1 MKKQNLFRVINILIL
16 LTFISVLYFSN
27 TKTLVKQHTYV
38 TEDVLLALEYIKG
51 NVQIDDKTFE
61 LYDINK
67 DNEVNVQDVVL
78 MNNIIRRRKSIM
90 NLIML
95 KGRLAR
101 DIDLKYAQTTNTA
114 IAGGSIA
121 VQRRFVKEGD
131 VDVDFFSFTAFGKQ
145 AETMSKFLKKGSE
158 VVIQGRLQTR
168 SWEDNEGKKRYA
180 TDVIVDSFE
189 FCGKKEDNEVQ
200 SDTST
205 PVSDFAGNPVDPNDL
220 PF

>member
-1 MKKQNLFRVINILIL
+1 
-16 LTFISVLYFSN
+16 
-27 TKTLVKQHTYV
+27 
-38 TEDVLLALEYIKG
+38 
-51 NVQIDDKTFE
+51 
-61 LYDINK
+61 
-67 DNEVNVQDVVL
+67 
-78 MNNIIRRRKSIM
+78 M
-90 NLIML
+90 NLIIL

-121 VQRRFVKEGD
+121 VQRRFVKEEG
-131 VDVDFFSFTAFGKQ
+131 VDVDFFNFTAFGKQ

-189 FCGKKEDNEVQ
+189 FCR
-200 SDTST
+200 
-205 PVSDFAGNPVDPNDL
+205 
-220 PF
+220 

>member
-1 MKKQNLFRVINILIL
+1 
-16 LTFISVLYFSN
+16 
-27 TKTLVKQHTYV
+27 
-38 TEDVLLALEYIKG
+38 
-51 NVQIDDKTFE
+51 
-61 LYDINK
+61 
-67 DNEVNVQDVVL
+67 
-78 MNNIIRRRKSIM
+78 M

-131 VDVDFFSFTAFGKQ
+131 VDVDFFNFTAFGKQ

-189 FCGKKEDNEVQ
+189 FCGKKEENSTSNNIPTEVNVVENNG
-200 SDTST
+200 SD
-205 PVSDFAGNPVDPNDL
+205 DLL

>member
-1 MKKQNLFRVINILIL
+1 
-16 LTFISVLYFSN
+16 
-27 TKTLVKQHTYV
+27 
-38 TEDVLLALEYIKG
+38 
-51 NVQIDDKTFE
+51 
-61 LYDINK
+61 
-67 DNEVNVQDVVL
+67 
-78 MNNIIRRRKSIM
+78 M

-121 VQRRFVKEGD
+121 VQRRFVKEEG
-131 VDVDFFSFTAFGKQ
+131 VDVDFFNFTAFGKQ

-158 VVIQGRLQTR
+158 VLIQGRLQTR

-189 FCGKKEDNEVQ
+189 FCGKKEENSTSNNIPTEVN
-200 SDTST
+200 
-205 PVSDFAGNPVDPNDL
+205 VAENNDL
-220 PF
+220 DDSLPF

>member
-1 MKKQNLFRVINILIL
+1 MKKQNLFKVINILIL
-16 LTFISVLYFSN
+16 LTFILVLYFSN

-51 NVQIDDKTFE
+51 NVQLDDETFE
-61 LYDINK
+61 FYDINK
-67 DNEVNVQDVVL
+67 DNEVNVQDVIL
-78 MNNIIRRRKSIM
+78 INNIIRRRKSIM

-131 VDVDFFSFTAFGKQ
+131 VDVDFFNFTAFGKQ

-158 VVIQGRLQTR
+158 VLIQGRLQTR

-189 FCGKKEDNEVQ
+189 FCGKKEENSTSNNIPTEVNVVENND
-200 SDTST
+200 SD
-205 PVSDFAGNPVDPNDL
+205 DL

>member
-1 MKKQNLFRVINILIL
+1 MKIPENV
-16 LTFISVLYFSN
+16 ISVIIIAIFIMVSLLCISN
-27 TKTLVKQHTYV
+27 NLSPKYTY
-38 TEDVLLALEYIKG
+38 TIGDITLALEYIKG
-51 NVQIDDKTFE
+51 NVQLDDETFE

-67 DNEVNVQDVVL
+67 DNEVNVQDIIL

-131 VDVDFFSFTAFGKQ
+131 VDVDFFNFTAFGKQ

-189 FCGKKEDNEVQ
+189 FCGKKEENSTSNNIPTEVNVVENND
-200 SDTST
+200 SD
-205 PVSDFAGNPVDPNDL
+205 DL

>member
-1 MKKQNLFRVINILIL
+1 
-16 LTFISVLYFSN
+16 
-27 TKTLVKQHTYV
+27 
-38 TEDVLLALEYIKG
+38 
-51 NVQIDDKTFE
+51 
-61 LYDINK
+61 
-67 DNEVNVQDVVL
+67 
-78 MNNIIRRRKSIM
+78 M

-101 DIDLKYAQTTNTA
+101 DIDLKYTQTTNMA

-121 VQRRFVKEGD
+121 VQRRFVKEEG
-131 VDVDFFSFTAFGKQ
+131 VDVDFFNFTAFGKQ

-158 VVIQGRLQTR
+158 VLIQGRLQTR

-189 FCGKKEDNEVQ
+189 FCGKKEENSTSNNIPTEVNVVENND
-200 SDTST
+200 SDI
-205 PVSDFAGNPVDPNDL
+205 L

>member
-1 MKKQNLFRVINILIL
+1 MKIPENV
-16 LTFISVLYFSN
+16 ISVIIIAIFIMVSLLCIGNNLSPKHIY
-27 TKTLVKQHTYV
+27 TIGDIT
-38 TEDVLLALEYIKG
+38 LALEYIKG
-51 NVQIDDKTFE
+51 NVQLDDKTFE

-67 DNEVNVQDVVL
+67 DNEVNVQDIIL

-121 VQRRFVKEGD
+121 VQRRFVKEES
-131 VDVDFFSFTAFGKQ
+131 VDVDFFNFTAFGKT
-145 AETMSKFLKKGSE
+145 AEVMSTHLKKGSE

-189 FCGKKEDNEVQ
+189 FCR
-200 SDTST
+200 
-205 PVSDFAGNPVDPNDL
+205 
-220 PF
+220 

>member
-1 MKKQNLFRVINILIL
+1 
-16 LTFISVLYFSN
+16 
-27 TKTLVKQHTYV
+27 
-38 TEDVLLALEYIKG
+38 
-51 NVQIDDKTFE
+51 
-61 LYDINK
+61 
-67 DNEVNVQDVVL
+67 
-78 MNNIIRRRKSIM
+78 M

-121 VQRRFVKEGD
+121 VQRRFVKEEG
-131 VDVDFFSFTAFGKQ
+131 VDVDFFNFTAFGKQ

-189 FCGKKEDNEVQ
+189 FCGKKEENSTSNNIPTEVNVVENND
-200 SDTST
+200 SD
-205 PVSDFAGNPVDPNDL
+205 DL